1 PSLAS
6 STVLYIL
13 PPLPSSSLVPYTTLF
28 RSVLKAP
35 NDHDSDR
42 HISKALEMTTIG
54 SATTTDRTPIAVF
67 VRAEYSRNVRSSNGE
82 VETWH
87 PHAGPW
93 SVPESSARPWRAR
106 SSCVMTAPTS
116 RSSTRKTT
124 LPPIRPATP
133 PVSSTPVSTTSPAAS
148 RPDSAVAASRCCST
162 SPM

>member
-1 PSLAS
+1 
-6 STVLYIL
+6 
-13 PPLPSSSLVPYTTLF
+13 
-28 RSVLKAP
+28 
-35 NDHDSDR
+35 
-42 HISKALEMTTIG
+42 MTTIG

-116 RSSTRKTT
+116 RSSTRKTN
-124 LPPIRPATP
+124 LSPIRPATSK
-133 PVSSTPVSTTSPAAS
+133 VTYTPVSHTRTAVSKSDTHFHETIRYHFTS
-148 RPDSAVAASRCCST
+148 
-162 SPM
+162 